1 MNASLSAAGTV
12 EYTGAPESFAE
23 WLRARALSLEA
34 WEGETP
40 TVRTLRRV
48 AQELDAAFR
57 RDAIRHVGLAEAA
70 HIGGYSISHLGRL
83 LRESPERN
91 VGTKHRPAFAYHDVP
106 RKAGY
111 RPAQSDGDPPAVP
124 LLHLEPPASVAHA
137 RVEAEPR
144 RSRSAGPV
152 GSRLLSA
159 KAGGMRR

>member
-1 MNASLSAAGTV
+1 MNASPFAAGTA
-12 EYTGAPESFAE
+12 EYTGAPETFAE
-23 WLRARALSLEA
+23 WLRARAEYLEA

-57 RDAIRHVGLAEAA
+57 RGATRHVGFAEAA
-70 HIGGYSISHLGRL
+70 QIGGYSISHLGRL
-83 LRESPERN
+83 LREQPERN
-91 VGTKHRPAFAYHDVP
+91 VGTKHRPAFAYYDVP

-111 RPAQSDGDPPAVP
+111 QPAQSDGEETVLRLQPA
-124 LLHLEPPASVAHA
+124 PAAQTGVQQPNVERKRA
-137 RVEAEPR
+137 RA
-144 RSRSAGPV
+144 AGAL

>member
-1 MNASLSAAGTV
+1 MNASPFAADTA
-12 EYTGAPESFAE
+12 EYTGAPEAFAE
-23 WLRARALSLEA
+23 WLRARARSLET

-57 RDAIRHVGLAEAA
+57 RGAIRHVGLAEAA
-70 HIGGYSISHLGRL
+70 QIGGYSISHLGRL
-83 LRESPERN
+83 LRENRERN
-91 VGTKHRPAFAYHDVP
+91 VGTKHRPAFAYYDIP
-106 RKAGY
+106 RKPGY
-111 RPAQSDGDPPAVP
+111 KPPQSGGDTAAVP
-124 LLHLEPPASVAHA
+124 LLHLEPTISAAHA
-137 RVEAEPR
+137 PVEVERR